1 MKCKQ
6 IVIPE
11 FGSAEVLAFQ
21 EVDIPQ
27 PKAGEVL
34 VKVAYAGINPIDVK
48 TRAGLGWAAAEN
60 KDNLPWVPGYD
71 ISGSIAG
78 LGEGAQAFEVGQEVV
93 GFIGFPLRAGGYSQ
107 YVCVPETELTA
118 LPNTVALEA
127 AAALPLAVDKKNNND

>member
-48 TRAGLGWAAAEN
+48 TRAGLGWAAAE
-60 KDNLPWVPGYD
+60 K
-71 ISGSIAG
+71 
-78 LGEGAQAFEVGQEVV
+78 Q
-93 GFIGFPLRAGGYSQ
+93 R
-107 YVCVPETELTA
+107 
-118 LPNTVALEA
+118 
-127 AAALPLAVDKKNNND
+127 